1 MRQKAEEEK
10 IEKKV
15 KKEREQIE
23 KQLSKWQGKRAVTL
37 AELKAEVKQFT
48 KQLKYHY
55 IAGIEYKQKLNKQK
69 KEVSNCQG
77 IIQENSAVIAQEIA
91 KAGKFIIATN
101 VLNTEELSSEEMLRE
116 YKAQQSCERGF
127 RFLKDPLF
135 LADSVFL
142 KTPQRIE
149 TMGMLMGLCLLVY
162 SIGQRK
168 LRNELQSR
176 GEMIKNQL
184 GKLINRPTM
193 RWIFQ
198 ELQGIH
204 LVVINGEKMV
214 SNLTDKILN
223 ILQYF
228 SINCQKYYLIN

>member
-1 MRQKAEEEK
+1 
-10 IEKKV
+10 
-15 KKEREQIE
+15 
-23 KQLSKWQGKRAVTL
+23 LSKWQGKRAVTL

-69 KEVSNCQG
+69 KEVCNCSG

-101 VLNTEELSSEEMLRE
+101 VLNTEELSSEKMLRE
-116 YKAQQSCERGF
+116 YKVQQSCERGF

-162 SIGQRK
+162 SIGLSK
-168 LRNELQSR
+168 A
-176 GEMIKNQL
+176 
-184 GKLINRPTM
+184 
-193 RWIFQ
+193 Q
-198 ELQGIH
+198 E
-204 LVVINGEKMV
+204 
-214 SNLTDKILN
+214 
-223 ILQYF
+223 
-228 SINCQKYYLIN
+228 